1 MTDTELDEIGDTE
14 VRHRFDRGDYHDPEE
29 VKTVKKWL
37 RAKDKE
43 RDFLAACERASIS
56 SALEASRAAR
66 RANLIA
72 FLALIISA
80 ISAREQVTAIV
91 GTFLNWF
98 AP

>member
-1 MTDTELDEIGDTE
+1 MTDIELEDVGDTE
-14 VRHRFDRGDYHDPEE
+14 VRHRFDRGDYRDPEE
-29 VKTVKKWL
+29 VKRVKKWL

-43 RDFLAACERASIS
+43 RDFLAACERASML

-80 ISAREQVTAIV
+80 ISAREQLTAIV
-91 GTFLNWF
+91 GAFLKSF